1 MRNEVTAHQP
11 ASITWLT
18 GLPASGKSTIAAAI
32 ARRLQ
37 ACGYRAEVLDGDVL
51 RQTLG
56 ADLGF
61 SREDRDE
68 NVARIAALA
77 RTRAAE
83 GIHVICAV
91 VSPYRDARERARA
104 LSDRFVEVYVSTPL
118 EVCQARDDKG
128 LYERARAG
136 QLQGLTG
143 VDDPYERP
151 PSPDVDVS
159 TAASCSEACAE
170 RVLAE
175 LQRRGY
181 LD

>member
-1 MRNEVTAHQP
+1 VRNEATPHEA

-18 GLPASGKSTIAAAI
+18 GLPASGKSTIATAV

-37 ACGYRAEVLDGDVL
+37 AWGFRAEVLDGDVL
-51 RQTLG
+51 RQTIG

-77 RTRAAE
+77 RTRSAE
-83 GIHVICAV
+83 GIHVVCAV
-91 VSPYRDARERARA
+91 VSPYRDARERARQ

-118 EVCQARDDKG
+118 EVCQARDEKG
-128 LYERARAG
+128 LYRRARAG
-136 QLQGLTG
+136 QLHNLTG

-151 PSPDVDVS
+151 PSPDVEVS
-159 TAASCSEACAE
+159 TGASSSEACADAI
-170 RVLAE
+170 LAE